1 LDDESNLSYNELH
14 DAFKILYD
22 EYKKLDL
29 NIVLLKKSQAC
40 LLFKKDILEKKTYIV
55 VDDSN
60 KMDQLKEKN
69 KVLKEKIDKLNNTL
83 AKSTQGS
90 KILKVMLASQR
101 CVFNKRTKSI

>member
-1 LDDESNLSYNELH
+1 LH

-55 VDDSN
+55 VDDSS
-60 KMDQLKEKN
+60 KMDQLKEEN
-69 KVLKEKIDKLNNTL
+69 KVLKAKIDKLNNTL